1 MFEILYKCL
10 LSPLTLAKLASPS
23 LQSAIYSG
31 VLVCVFVPINPDSRF

>member
-23 LQSAIYSG
+23 LQSAISG
-31 VLVCVFVPINPDSRF
+31 FLVCVFVPINADSRF